1 LAPRYLARLLEAA
14 GQPGVIEIPRHAPPA
29 NALVEPLT
37 ARERE
42 VLLLLLEGTDN
53 RGIAHKLV
61 LSVNTVKKH
70 VMNIYGKL
78 GVQSRTQA
86 VAKVRTLPV
95 L

>member
-1 LAPRYLARLLEAA
+1 
-14 GQPGVIEIPRHAPPA
+14 VIEIPRHAPPA

-42 VLLLLLEGTDN
+42 VLLLLLEGASN
-53 RGIAHKLV
+53 SEIAHKLV

-78 GVQSRTQA
+78 GVQNRVQA
-86 VAKVRTLPV
+86 MAKARALH
-95 L
+95 LL